1 MNKKMIM
8 IPVVLLGALGLAI
21 QLVPYGRNHANPPVR
36 QEPQWDRPETRQL
49 AQRACF
55 DCHSNETKWPWY
67 ASVAP
72 VSWFTQRHVDK
83 GRRDLNFSEWDLPQ
97 KEAKKAVKELQQGK
111 MPLQSYTLAHPQAR
125 LQPAEQQLLMVG
137 LKATLQGQS
146 GTSRARHHDDDD
158 DRE

>member
-1 MNKKMIM
+1 MGKKIK
-8 IPVVLLGALGLAI
+8 IAVVLLGALVLGI

-83 GRRDLNFSEWDLPQ
+83 GRLKLNLSEWDLTQ
-97 KEAKKAVKELQQGK
+97 KEARDAVKIVQKGE
-111 MPLQSYTLAHPQAR
+111 MPLRSYTLAHPQAR
-125 LQPAEQQLLMVG
+125 LQPAEQQLLMAG
-137 LKATLQGQS
+137 LKATLQDQS
-146 GTSRARHHDDDD
+146 GTSRARHHEDD

>member
-1 MNKKMIM
+1 MSKKIT
-8 IPVVLLGALGLAI
+8 IGVALLGVLGFGI
-21 QLVPYGRNHANPPVR
+21 QLVPYGRNHTNPPVR

-83 GRRDLNFSEWDLPQ
+83 GRRKLNFSEWDLPQ
-97 KEAKKAVKELQQGK
+97 KEAKDAIKTVQKGE
-111 MPLQSYTLAHPQAR
+111 MPLRSYTLAHPEAR
-125 LQPAEQQLLMVG
+125 LQPAERELLMSG

-146 GTSRARHHDDDD
+146 GTSRARHHEDDE
-158 DRE
+158 RE